1 MGKVYLVGAGCGA
14 LELYTV
20 KAMNCIQKAD
30 CLIYDQLVDKQ
41 ILHYCP
47 AHCETIY
54 VGKIAHHHTL
64 SQDKI
69 NELLV
74 TKAKEYDCVVRLKGG
89 DVYVFGRG
97 GEEGEYL
104 YNHDIEFE
112 VVPGISSAIG
122 GLAYAGIP
130 VTHRGLSGGFQVMT
144 GVLKQG
150 EERDFDFSAML
161 DDYMT
166 YIFLMSMAKKEK
178 IVKGLLAAGKDPH
191 TGCAI
196 ISHASMPNQ
205 RCIVGTLQTILPLFE
220 MNPLPMPGIIVVGN
234 SVKMHEKLNF
244 FARKPLFGRRIL
256 VTTVG
261 RDHYLKDT
269 LSDLGA
275 DVTEIM
281 TGQVVYLDPVLPEIK
296 DNLVF
301 TSKHGVIG
309 FMKAYMK
316 QYHDLRKLNGV
327 RIISIGEKTNKILN
341 QYGLNADYIA
351 SMQNGQSLNRELK
364 DLIHDEEVYVVQG
377 DVTSVEMEHHK
388 IKVYTNQPAPMEDS
402 FEHFDYGLFTC
413 GSSVERILRYTNIS
427 IGTFISMGP
436 ATTRAINECYP
447 DSYIIELEKP
457 DKSKM
462 AECILKEEDGCFIE
476 EDV

>member
-20 KAMNCIQKAD
+20 KAMTCIQNAD

-64 SQDKI
+64 SQEKI
-69 NELLV
+69 NQLLV
-74 TKAKEYDCVVRLKGG
+74 DKAKEYECVVRLKGG

-104 YNHDIEFE
+104 YDHEIEFE
-112 VVPGISSAIG
+112 VIPGISSAIG

-150 EERDFDFSAML
+150 EEREFDFSSML
-161 DDYMT
+161 DDYIT

-178 IVKGLLAAGKDPH
+178 IVKGLLAAGKDPD

-196 ISHASMPNQ
+196 VSHASMPNQ
-205 RCIVGTLQTILPLFE
+205 KCIVGTLKTILSLFE
-220 MNPLPMPGIIVVGN
+220 LDPLPMPGIIVVGN

-261 RDHYLKDT
+261 RDHYLKDA
-269 LSDLGA
+269 LSALGA
-275 DVTEIM
+275 HVNEIM
-281 TGQVVYLDPVLPEIK
+281 TGQVVYLEPDLPKIK

-309 FMKAYMK
+309 FMRAFMH

-327 RIISIGEKTNKILN
+327 RIIAIGEKTNEILN
-341 QYGLNADYIA
+341 QHGLNADYIA
-351 SMQNGQSLNRELK
+351 SMQNGESLNNELNT
-364 DLIHDEEVYVVQG
+364 LIHDEEVYVVQG
-377 DVTSVEMEHHK
+377 DVTSIQMDHQK
-388 IKVYTNQPAPMEDS
+388 IKVYTNQIAAIEDLS
-402 FEHFDYGLFTC
+402 EQFDYGLYTC
-413 GSSVERILRYTNIS
+413 GSSVERIFRNTHVKIK
-427 IGTFISMGP
+427 TFISMGP
-436 ATTRAINECYP
+436 ATSKTIEKCYP
-447 DSYIIELEKP
+447 ESKIIELEKP
-457 DKSKM
+457 DKGKM
-462 AECILKEEDGCFIE
+462 VECILKEENKCFIE

>member
-20 KAMNCIQKAD
+20 KAMKCIKEAD

-41 ILHYCP
+41 ILHDCQDS
-47 AHCETIY
+47 CEQIY
-54 VGKIAHHHTL
+54 VGKIAHRHTL
-64 SQDKI
+64 PQDQI

-74 TKAKEYDCVVRLKGG
+74 EKARQYERVVRLKGG

-104 YNHDIEFE
+104 YDHGIDFE

-130 VTHRGLSGGFQVMT
+130 VTHRGLSGGFQVCT
-144 GVLKQG
+144 GVLRKG
-150 EERDFDFSAML
+150 EEREFDFSSML

-178 IVKGLLAAGKDPH
+178 IVSGFLKAGKDPD

-196 ISHASMPNQ
+196 VSHASMPRQ
-205 RCIVGTLQTILPLFE
+205 KCVVATLGTILEKIELDPV
-220 MNPLPMPGIIVVGN
+220 PMPGIIVVGN

-244 FARKPLFGRRIL
+244 FERKPLFDRHIL
-256 VTTVG
+256 VTVVG
-261 RDHYLKDT
+261 HDHYLRDA

-275 DVTEIM
+275 NVKEIM
-281 TGQVVYLDPVLPEIK
+281 TGQVVYLDPVIPEIK

-309 FMKAYMK
+309 FMKAYLR
-316 QYHDLRKLNGV
+316 QYHDVRKLNGIRV
-327 RIISIGEKTNKILN
+327 IAIGQKTNQVLN
-341 QYGLNADYIA
+341 KYGLNADYI
-351 SMQNGQSLNRELK
+351 SVSGHGKGLNEELK
-364 DLIHDEEVYVVQG
+364 QLIQDEQLFVVQG
-377 DVTSVEMEHHK
+377 DVTSVTLNHQK
-388 IKVYTNQPAPMEDS
+388 IQVYRNEEIAIEEITDC
-402 FEHFDYGLFTC
+402 FDYACFTC
-413 GSSVERILRYTNIS
+413 GSSVHRILQQTYACANTYV
-427 IGTFISMGP
+427 SMGP
-436 ATTRAINECYP
+436 ATTKAIHDCYP
-447 DSYIIELEKP
+447 DSHIIEIDKP
-457 DKSKM
+457 DKAKM
-462 AECILKEEDGCFIE
+462 IDCILEEEMGCFIE
-476 EDV
+476 EDD